1 MFVMNIQY
9 AGPGAVKLV
18 LMLVAAKGIGL
29 ESPSVRAAG
38 TKTDIFF
45 SPPQASRSRSVRCCS
60 L

>member
-18 LMLVAAKGIGL
+18 LMLVAAKGIRL

-38 TKTDIFF
+38 TKMDIIFLH
-45 SPPQASRSRSVRCCS
+45 PRLQDLV